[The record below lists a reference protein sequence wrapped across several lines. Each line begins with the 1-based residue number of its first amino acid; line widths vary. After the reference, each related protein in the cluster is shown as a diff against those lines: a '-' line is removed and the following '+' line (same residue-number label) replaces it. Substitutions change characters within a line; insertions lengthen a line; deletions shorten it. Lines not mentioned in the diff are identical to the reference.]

1 MTDENHDATRTQ
13 SLQQARVLF
22 AARAWLDAHDA
33 FGAADAIAPLEL
45 DDLWRLSW
53 AASLSGRE
61 PASFVALERIYQA
74 ELERDA
80 QVAARA
86 AFWLGF
92 RLVHLEPSRGQGW
105 LARAERCLA
114 RAPEDCV
121 ERGYLL
127 LPQVRQHFGAGR
139 YAEAMQAATAAASLG
154 ERFGEPDLAV
164 FARNLQGRILIRQGS
179 LEAGLKLL
187 DEAMLAVTAGE
198 LSPVLTGLVYC
209 SAIDSCQS
217 VYALERMREWTESL
231 RGWCDAQPQLV
242 VFAGSCLVSRA
253 EITEV
258 AGEWSGALEEARRA
272 GKLLLESLG
281 PRAVGEA
288 RYREAEILRLRGELD
303 AAEVRYG
310 EASESG
316 RDPQPGLALLRRAQG
331 RADVGAQ
338 ALRRAA
344 AASSQPLQRV
354 RLLPAL
360 VELLLATSAVDEAR
374 TAAGELAEIAVIFD
388 TPVLRAISAQARG
401 AVELQSGDAAAA
413 FRSLRDAFGL
423 LQELGAPY
431 LTAQTRVLLAC
442 ACQALGDD
450 DTAQLEIAAARGA
463 FAKLGAL
470 TDVLAIDALLA
481 RAAAPPGAFGLSTRE
496 LEVLRLVASGKTN
509 KLIAA
514 GLCLSEKTV
523 DRHVSNIFGKLNV
536 PSRAAATAFAYENKL
551 I

>member
-1 MTDENHDATRTQ
+1 VTEPQETPA
-13 SLQQARVLF
+13 ARLLKARELF

-33 FGAADAIAPLEL
+33 FNEADARAPLAL

-53 AASLSGRE
+53 AGSLSGRE
-61 PASFVALERIYQA
+61 AASFVVLERIYQA
-74 ELERDA
+74 ELERD
-80 QVAARA
+80 VRGAARA

-105 LARAERCLA
+105 LARAERCLE
-114 RAPEDCV
+114 RAAEDCV
-121 ERGYLL
+121 ERGYLM

-139 YAEAMQAATAAASLG
+139 YAEAMQAAKAAAELG
-154 ERFGEPDLAV
+154 ERFGERDLAV

-179 LEAGLKLL
+179 LDAGLKLL

-231 RGWCDAQPQLV
+231 RGWCDAQPQLSL
-242 VFAGSCLVSRA
+242 FAGSCLVSRA
-253 EITEV
+253 EIMEV

-272 GKLLLESLG
+272 GKLLLESMG

-288 RYREAEILRLRGELD
+288 IYREAEILRLRGELD
-303 AAEVRYG
+303 AAEARYG

-331 RADVGAQ
+331 RAEVGAQ
-338 ALRRAA
+338 ALRRAV
-344 AASSQPLQRV
+344 AASTQPLQRV

-360 VELLLATSAVDEAR
+360 VELLLATGAVDEAR
-374 TAAGELAEIAVIFD
+374 TAAGELAEITALFD

-401 AVELQSGDAAAA
+401 AVQLQSGDAAAA

-450 DTAQLEIAAARGA
+450 DTAGLEIAAARGA

-470 TDVLAIDALLA
+470 TDVQAIDALLA
-481 RAAAPPGAFGLSTRE
+481 RAAAPPGVFGLSARE

-514 GLCLSEKTV
+514 ELCLSEKTV
-523 DRHVSNIFGKLNV
+523 DRHVSNIFDKLDV

>member
-1 MTDENHDATRTQ
+1 VTAPSDSRSI
-13 SLQQARVLF
+13 SLHKARELF
-22 AARAWLDAHDA
+22 AARSWQEALDAYA
-33 FGAADAIAPLEL
+33 AADNLAPL
-45 DDLWRLSW
+45 DVADLWQLSW
-53 AASLSGRE
+53 SASLSGRDA
-61 PASFVALERIYQA
+61 ASFAALERIYQA
-74 ELERDA
+74 ELENDA
-80 QVAARA
+80 RAAARA

-105 LARAERCLA
+105 LARAERCLE

-127 LPQVRQHFGAGR
+127 LPQVRQHFAAAR
-139 YAEAMQAATAAASLG
+139 YAEAMQAATAAATLG
-154 ERFGEPDLAV
+154 ERLGERDLAI

-179 LEAGLKLL
+179 LDAGLKLL

-231 RGWCDAQPQLV
+231 RGWCDAQPQLGA
-242 VFAGSCLVSRA
+242 FAGACLVSRA
-253 EITEV
+253 EIMEV
-258 AGEWSGALEEARRA
+258 AGEWSSALEEARRA
-272 GKLLLESLG
+272 GQFLLQSVG

-288 RYREAEILRLRGELD
+288 VYREAEILRLRGELE
-303 AAEVRYG
+303 AAEARFRD
-310 EASESG
+310 ASESG

-331 RADVGAQ
+331 RPEVGVQ

-344 AASSQPLQRV
+344 AASTQPLARV

-360 VELLLATSAVDEAR
+360 VELLLATNAVDEAR
-374 TAAGELAEIAVIFD
+374 SAAAELAEIAATFD

-413 FRSLRDAFGL
+413 FRSLSEAFSL

-431 LTAQTRVLLAC
+431 LSAQARALLAC
-442 ACQALGDD
+442 ACQALGDE
-450 DTAQLEIAAARGA
+450 DTAQLEIAAARAA

-470 TDVLAIDALLA
+470 TDVQAIDTLVA
-481 RAAAPPGAFGLSTRE
+481 RAAGPGAFGLSARE

-509 KLIAA
+509 RLIATE
-514 GLCLSEKTV
+514 LCLSEKTV
-523 DRHVSNIFGKLNV
+523 DRHVSNIFDKLNV
-536 PSRAAATAFAYENKL
+536 PSRAAATAFAYEKKL

>member
-1 MTDENHDATRTQ
+1 VTALADSRSI
-13 SLQQARVLF
+13 SLQKARELF
-22 AARAWLDAHDA
+22 AARSWQDAHDA
-33 FGAADAIAPLEL
+33 YAAADSLAPLEPA
-45 DDLWRLSW
+45 DLWHLSW
-53 AASLSGRE
+53 SASLSGRDA
-61 PASFVALERIYQA
+61 ASFAALERIYQA

-80 QVAARA
+80 RAAARA

-105 LARAERCLA
+105 LARAERCLE

-127 LPQVRQHFGAGR
+127 LPQVRQHFAAAR
-139 YAEAMQAATAAASLG
+139 YAEAMAAATAAATLG
-154 ERFGEPDLAV
+154 ERLGERDLAI

-179 LEAGLKLL
+179 LDAGLKLL

-231 RGWCDAQPQLV
+231 RGWCDAQPQLG
-242 VFAGSCLVSRA
+242 VFAGACLVSRA
-253 EITEV
+253 EIMEV

-272 GKLLLESLG
+272 GQFLLQSVG

-288 RYREAEILRLRGELD
+288 VYREAEILRLRGELE
-303 AAEVRYG
+303 AAEARFRD
-310 EASESG
+310 ASESG

-331 RADVGAQ
+331 RPEVGVQ

-344 AASSQPLQRV
+344 TASTQPLARV

-360 VELLLATSAVDEAR
+360 VELLLATNAVDEAR
-374 TAAGELAEIAVIFD
+374 SAAVELAEIAATFD

-413 FRSLRDAFGL
+413 FRSLSEAFSL

-431 LTAQTRVLLAC
+431 LSAQARVLLAC
-442 ACQALGDD
+442 ACQALGDE
-450 DTAQLEIAAARGA
+450 DTAQLEIAAARAA

-470 TDVLAIDALLA
+470 TDVQAIDTLVA
-481 RAAAPPGAFGLSTRE
+481 RAAGPGAFGLSARE

-509 KLIAA
+509 RLIATE
-514 GLCLSEKTV
+514 LCLSEKTV
-523 DRHVSNIFGKLNV
+523 DRHVSNIFDKLNV
-536 PSRAAATAFAYENKL
+536 PSRAAATAFAYEKKL